1 MNFCPTFPFS
11 LQESQQEL
19 KKVNPTQE
27 NVQKDDIS
35 VWIQQDKSPS
45 VSNRIKKGDSAK
57 NPLKEE
63 NDCV

>member
-1 MNFCPTFPFS
+1 MS
-11 LQESQQEL
+11 AR
-19 KKVNPTQE
+19 
-27 NVQKDDIS
+27 KDDIS